1 MNNSATTRLI
11 SKIAFEYNG
20 NDKGLAKA
28 VATNFLLSSEPEQQ
42 YQEMKTV
49 ADRNLNVKK
58 WALTGYI
65 SPPNEN
71 TKPLSDEE
79 LTEIAIEALQKIG
92 VSETN
97 QYRLDIHNST
107 KQKHIHFIVNRI
119 NIDGKC
125 TIKAHDIGQ
134 RFGDAV
140 RQICKERSILTD
152 IEIGIEKRAAMLK
165 NLTEVIKQTN
175 NFEDLISEMK
185 LRGFIIQLS
194 KNEKV
199 GISGM
204 RIILEKDINHQT
216 ERQYKP
222 GYKLS
227 EISKTLKI
235 AEIKNI
241 FEIKNALRNENK
253 KALSLNELREN
264 LFKKGWHL
272 KMQYKDATG
281 EMNKN
286 KINDILIVGDGRN
299 KSSQQKDG
307 FFCKKGQGFSLSA
320 IDSDFGN
327 FERFNSVNVQDTTT
341 ANSSTLHSRSSE
353 SESLQAIAEEFIDD
367 FLKPNYVAQQD
378 DEGWKKKKKFRR

>member
-20 NDKGLAKA
+20 NDKGLAIGA
-28 VATNFLLSSEPEQQ
+28 ASNFLLSSEPEQQ

-49 ADRNLNVKK
+49 ADRNSNVKK

-79 LTEIAIEALQKIG
+79 LTEIAIEALEKIG

-125 TIKAHDIGQ
+125 TIKAHEIGQ

-140 RQICKERSILTD
+140 RQICRERSILTD
-152 IEIGIEKRAAMLK
+152 VEIGIEKRAVMLK

-227 EISKTLKI
+227 EISNTLKI

-241 FEIKNALRNENK
+241 FEIKNAFLEESKIASNWK
-253 KALSLNELREN
+253 DLWEN
-264 LFKKGWHL
+264 LYRKGWNV
-272 KMQYKDATG
+272 KIQYKG
-281 EMNKN
+281 EFKENGKN
-286 KINDILIVGDGRN
+286 KVHDFTITGVGKNRIT
-299 KSSQQKDG
+299 QQKDG
-307 FFCKKGQGFSLSA
+307 FFFKKGQGFSLSA
-320 IDSDFGN
+320 IDTEFGSLTKYVALRTEVKNDEDNSN
-327 FERFNSVNVQDTTT
+327 FSNQ
-341 ANSSTLHSRSSE
+341 STLVTLKEVSE
-353 SESLQAIAEEFIDD
+353 ELIED
-367 FLKPNYVAQQD
+367 FLKPTYVAQE
-378 DEGWKKKKKFRR
+378 DEWWKRKKRGRR

>member
-28 VATNFLLSSEPEQQ
+28 VATNFLLSSEPEKQ

-49 ADRNLNVKK
+49 ADRNLKVEN

-65 SPPNEN
+65 SPPYEN

-79 LTEIAIEALQKIG
+79 LTEIAIEALQKVG
-92 VSETN
+92 VSDTN

-125 TIKAHDIGQ
+125 TIKAHEIGQ

-140 RQICKERSILTD
+140 RQICKERKILTD
-152 IEIGIEKRAAMLK
+152 IEIGIAKRAAMLK
-165 NLTEVIKQTN
+165 NLTEVIKKTS

-185 LRGFIIQLS
+185 LRGFIVQLS

-199 GISGM
+199 GSSGM

-227 EISKTLKI
+227 EISKTLNI
-235 AEIKNI
+235 TEIKNI
-241 FEIKNALRNENK
+241 FEIKNALRNENR
-253 KALSLNELREN
+253 KAISLHELREN

-272 KMQYKDATG
+272 KMQYQEATG
-281 EMNKN
+281 ETKKN
-286 KINDILIVGDGRN
+286 KINDILIVGVGSN
-299 KSSQQKDG
+299 KSSEQKDG
-307 FFCKKGQGFSLSA
+307 FFCKKGQGFSLSE
-320 IDSDFGN
+320 IDSEFGN
-327 FERFNSVNVQDTTT
+327 FERITSVNGQVTITT
-341 ANSSTLHSRSSE
+341 NSTILHNKTSE

-378 DEGWKKKKKFRR
+378 DEWWKKKKKFRR

>member
-1 MNNSATTRLI
+1 MNNSAATRLI

-28 VATNFLLSSEPEQQ
+28 VATNFLLSSKPEQQ
-42 YQEMKTV
+42 YKEMKTV
-49 ADRNLNVKK
+49 ADRNSNVKK

-79 LTEIAIEALQKIG
+79 LTEIAIEALQKVG
-92 VSETN
+92 VSDTN

-134 RFGDAV
+134 RFGNAV

-165 NLTEVIKQTN
+165 HLTEVIKQTN
-175 NFEDLISEMK
+175 NFEDLISQMK

-194 KNEKV
+194 KNEKI

-227 EISKTLKI
+227 EISKNLKI

-241 FEIKNALRNENK
+241 FEIKNALRNENR
-253 KALSLNELREN
+253 KAISLDELREN

-272 KMQYKDATG
+272 KMQNNEATR
-281 EMNKN
+281 EINKN
-286 KINDILIVGDGRN
+286 KTSDILITGVGNN
-299 KSSQQKDG
+299 KSIQRKDG
-307 FFCKKGQGFSLSA
+307 FFCKKGQGFFLSA
-320 IDSDFGN
+320 IDSEFGN
-327 FERFNSVNVQDTTT
+327 FEKINFVIRHT
-341 ANSSTLHSRSSE
+341 AININSSSLHSQTSK
-353 SESLQAIAEEFIDD
+353 SESLQEIAEELIEDI
-367 FLKPNYVAQQD
+367 LKPNYVSQQD
-378 DEGWKKKKKFRR
+378 DEWWKKKKEFRQ